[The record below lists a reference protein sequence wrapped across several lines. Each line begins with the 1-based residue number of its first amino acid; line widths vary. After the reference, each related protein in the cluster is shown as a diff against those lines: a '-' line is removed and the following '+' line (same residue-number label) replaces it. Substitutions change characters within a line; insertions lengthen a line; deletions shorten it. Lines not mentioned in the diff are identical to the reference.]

1 VGDMRNYLFIL
12 FITLFLNSCA
22 QTTAVLGPALTVG
35 ASGGNIY
42 KAGFQYGA
50 NEIMKKKT
58 GKSATDHAFTYVN
71 NEKEK
76 KLRKE
81 ELKNLLES
89 HIISSRQKIF
99 KK

>member
-1 VGDMRNYLFIL
+1 
-12 FITLFLNSCA
+12 
-22 QTTAVLGPALTVG
+22 
-35 ASGGNIY
+35 
-42 KAGFQYGA
+42 
-50 NEIMKKKT
+50 MKKKT